1 MMIERSCMFVAMVMT
16 MSISAGIIHAAKD
29 TESIVI
35 KYDAAAAA
43 ADSDSLL
50 RGHRRV
56 DGEDCLSISKY
67 YVLFFSFVIDGYNIR
82 LWLL

>member
-1 MMIERSCMFVAMVMT
+1 MVMT

>member
-50 RGHRRV
+50 RGHRRA

-67 YVLFFSFVIDGYNIR
+67 YVSFFLFCY
-82 LWLL
+82 

>member
-1 MMIERSCMFVAMVMT
+1 MIERSCIFAVMAT
-16 MSISAGIIHAAKD
+16 MMSISAGTHAAKVNEN
-29 TESIVI
+29 TVA
-35 KYDAAAAA
+35 YAANG
-43 ADSDSLL
+43 SDSLL

-67 YVLFFSFVIDGYNIR
+67 YVSFFSFVIDGYNIR